1 MKEEEVNVLP
11 HGNAL
16 KRTRPY
22 IRTWEIT
29 WEITWETVTK
39 VPDFN
44 LEEPGGPFK
53 STSQC
58 QGPRDKKQ
66 VHN

>member
-29 WEITWETVTK
+29 WETVTK
-39 VPDFN
+39 VPDLN

-58 QGPRDKKQ
+58 QGSRDKKQ